1 MGKMKKA
8 VNVMK
13 TMITE
18 NPKYMQSNEEKEKSS
33 RLEYDIF
40 IRFKT
45 VIDEELYHLLF
56 QIGSWSQY
64 GTKVLRGGSYVPKE
78 EVEKF
83 IKEKSHLSSDEYEV
97 SDILLGGNRV
107 RL

>member
-1 MGKMKKA
+1 MSKMEK
-8 VNVMK
+8 VIGIIK

-18 NPKYMQSNEEKEKSS
+18 NPKYMQSEEEIAKDAKPD
-33 RLEYDIF
+33 YAVF
-40 IRFKT
+40 IRFKSE
-45 VIDEELYHLLF
+45 IDEDLYHLLF

-64 GTKVLRGGSYVPKE
+64 GTKVLRGGAYVSKE
-78 EVEKF
+78 NVEQF
-83 IKEKSHLSSDEYEV
+83 IKENSHLSKDEYEV